1 MDLEEACKAIN
12 SLLNQHQ
19 PKQFSSSWIYYN
31 TPKVYRYI
39 WKNHKNELGDIEWD
53 QVVCKLD
60 KPFQR
65 RWVYRRPKKVK
76 QYRNI
81 AEVRKALNKYKEKLY
96 VFIAPLDDD
105 DKLLRDTISIALVR
119 VAQKGNVRAQQEL
132 VPLLRFM
139 VDQWIEYSYRLKKWK
154 GYSDEIEDKL
164 KACIRYYRFTGTFI
178 GYVFKTLEYAGRGIR
193 PMHAYSLDDTMFDGQ
208 KRIIDNVVQ
217 DRETNEISIYKN
229 IA

>member
-1 MDLEEACKAIN
+1 MDLDNAIHILNTALSKAE
-12 SLLNQHQ
+12 
-19 PKQFSSSWIYYN
+19 PTQFSSSWIYYN
-31 TPKVYRYI
+31 LPKVYRYI

-53 QVVCKLD
+53 QIVCKLD
-60 KPFQR
+60 KPFQK
-65 RWVYRRPKKVK
+65 RWVYKRLKKVK
-76 QYRNI
+76 PYRNI
-81 AEVRKALNKYKEKLY
+81 AEVRTALNKYKEKLY
-96 VFIAPLDDD
+96 VFIAPLDDE

-132 VPLLRFM
+132 IPLLRFM
-139 VDQWIEYSYRLKKWK
+139 VDQWIDYSYRLKQWK

-164 KACIRYYRFTGTFI
+164 KACIRCYRFTGTFV

-217 DRETNEISIYKN
+217 DSETNSIRVYGR
-229 IA
+229 